1 LASHI
6 ADDLAYARRLV
17 EATLE
22 RLGPAA
28 QGLHILD
35 ISTTEPVT
43 PPRPGLQTCQ
53 HLRITVGP
61 GPDLAGP
68 DTIGAHFSMTV
79 PRDQATLATV
89 DQVQE
94 HVIETFYVAVPPC
107 PDHQHP
113 LRTAVLDGVPSWVC
127 PVDVAHHAEPILT

>member
-1 LASHI
+1 MWWTTRTTYPGCTTSEREDGSLWCSLGAWHLASHI
-6 ADDLAYARRLV
+6 ADDLAYVRRLV

-43 PPRPGLQTCQ
+43 PPRPGLQTGE

-61 GPDLAGP
+61 GPDLTGL

-94 HVIETFYVAVPPC
+94 HVI
-107 PDHQHP
+107 
-113 LRTAVLDGVPSWVC
+113 
-127 PVDVAHHAEPILT
+127 